1 MPGSLYSLEVQ
12 PNIPPAL
19 ACLHDFANNLYYSW
33 SRKVRGLFYR
43 MDAKLWEACG
53 HNPKIFLRRVAQERV
68 DAALADPT
76 YMFDLE
82 ETRAQFE
89 RYLSD
94 PPHPE
99 IAAHLDPHEDL
110 IAYFCAEYGFHESF
124 PIYSGGLGIL
134 AGDHCKAA
142 SDLGLPFVAVGLLYR
157 VGYFTQTI
165 DAQGQLRRP
174 ADQPGPR

>member
-1 MPGSLYSLEVQ
+1 MPGSLYSLEVW

-33 SRKVRGLFYR
+33 NRKVRGLFYR
-43 MDAKLWEACG
+43 LDPELWEVCG

-76 YMFDLE
+76 YMFELE
-82 ETRAQFE
+82 EARTQFE
-89 RYLSD
+89 HYLQA

-142 SDLGLPFVAVGLLYR
+142 SDLGL
-157 VGYFTQTI
+157 
-165 DAQGQLRRP
+165 
-174 ADQPGPR
+174 